1 MASDHPTESS
11 AGAPALA
18 TEDDRKAV
26 ARVRA
31 AGIGY
36 MVLGVAALSGMD
48 ALGKRVV
55 ADYAV
60 FQMLAVRST
69 VALGLLL
76 LLLPLRG
83 GLRTLRTAQPAGH
96 ALRSLC
102 GLVAF
107 ACFYAALRHLPLA
120 DAVAIAFGSP
130 FLVTA
135 LAGVFLKEEVSAR
148 QWLAIGVGFL
158 GMLVI
163 VKPGG
168 GGLRPAALLV
178 VVSGIAYACMMVLAR
193 AMTRPGKPHEST
205 LAFVFYM
212 LAGQAAA
219 GWLAA
224 FAAWRPLEA
233 AALARMCGM
242 GVLGIVG
249 NYGLAEAFRKAPVAT
264 VAPFEYTGLI
274 WAVLFG
280 AVLFGDVPSASFWIG
295 AAVIVGAGLYA
306 LRAG

>member
-1 MASDHPTESS
+1 
-11 AGAPALA
+11 
-18 TEDDRKAV
+18 
-26 ARVRA
+26 
-31 AGIGY
+31 

-48 ALGKRVV
+48 ALGKRV
-55 ADYAV
+55 AAEYSV

-69 VALGLLL
+69 VALALVLAL
-76 LLLPLRG
+76 VHIRG
-83 GLRTLRTAQPAGH
+83 GLRTLRTGQLRGH

-107 ACFYAALRHLPLA
+107 ACFYAALRQLPLA

-135 LAGVFLKEEVSAR
+135 LAGVFLKEAVSAR
-148 QWLAIGVGFL
+148 QWVAIAVGFA

-163 VKPGG
+163 VRPGG

-178 VVSGIAYACMMVLAR
+178 VASGVAYACMMVLAR
-193 AMTRPGKPHEST
+193 AMTRPGRPYEST
-205 LAFVFYM
+205 FSFVFYM
-212 LAGQAAA
+212 LVGQACA

-224 FAAWRPLEA
+224 VTAWRALDA

-242 GVLGIVG
+242 GVLGVIG

-280 AVLFGDVPSASFWIG
+280 AVLFGDVPSASFWVG
-295 AAVIVGAGLYA
+295 AAVIVTAGLFA
-306 LRAG
+306 LREG